1 MAGSIKVLVVDD
13 HAVIRVGL
21 SQMLSTDP
29 EITVVG
35 EARDGTEAIEKA
47 VSLRP
52 DVIIMDIFM
61 PRCNGLEAMIT
72 LKQKLPGARV
82 LILTVS
88 DREVD
93 LFQAL
98 RFGAQGY
105 ILKSADMVDIVE
117 AVKKT
122 AAGESML
129 SPPLTSRLVS
139 EFQQKG
145 NDARLSEREAEVL
158 QFLGDGL
165 TNTEIA
171 QRLFISE
178 STVRTHLHRLLE
190 KLHLRNRAEAVAY
203 ATRHYLNGKPVPSSG
218 LQL

>member
-1 MAGSIKVLVVDD
+1 MADTIKVLIVDD
-13 HAVIRVGL
+13 HPVARGGL
-21 SQMLSTDP
+21 NQILSNDP
-29 EITVVG
+29 EISVIG
-35 EARDGTEAIEKA
+35 EARDGVEAIEKA

-61 PRCNGLEAMIT
+61 PRCNGMEAMVA
-72 LKQKLPGARV
+72 LKKKQLAARV

-105 ILKSADMVDIVE
+105 ILKSADITEIVQ
-117 AVKKT
+117 AVKRT

-129 SPPLTSRLVS
+129 SSPLTSRLVS
-139 EFQQKG
+139 ELQQKG
-145 NDARLSEREAEVL
+145 NDARLSDREAEVL

-165 TNTEIA
+165 TNAEIA
-171 QRLFISE
+171 QRLQV
-178 STVRTHLHRLLE
+178 THNTMRTLLRRLLE
-190 KLHLRNRAEAVAY
+190 KLHLRNRAEAIAY
-203 ATRHYLNGKPVPSSG
+203 ATRQYQAGGPELSNGV
-218 LQL
+218 QI